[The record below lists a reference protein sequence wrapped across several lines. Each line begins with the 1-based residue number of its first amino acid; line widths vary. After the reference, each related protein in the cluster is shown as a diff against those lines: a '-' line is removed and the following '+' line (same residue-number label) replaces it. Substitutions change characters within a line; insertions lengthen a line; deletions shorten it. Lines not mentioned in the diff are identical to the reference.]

1 MELSAQAW
9 PVENLFDLVAGARL
23 VLLGEATHGSEEF
36 YAVRSALTKRLVA
49 QRGFRA
55 VAV

>member
-1 MELSAQAW
+1 
-9 PVENLFDLVAGARL
+9 VENLFDLVAGARL